1 MQCAVAAPVKV
12 HVRTRTQLRKKCTN
26 NSAMPPQKQK
36 QRHRLAESRLNTA
49 NSVLPFLHHCRWRKA
64 VRRRRM
70 THQTAETGILKTTPT
85 GGIMRTIPHLARQKH
100 DISKKWRVSP
110 MYVRRLVCINE
121 LKKCNAKKVH
131 NAYLYSY
138 ERRRRMKYCANISKA
153 LIGDGLREREGAL
166 HRRPTCS
173 VSRLFQPRTLCSPAP
188 RGERDGLPAG
198 PGLPHGDSTGD
209 DG

>member
-1 MQCAVAAPVKV
+1 MKGAVEAPVKV
-12 HVRTRTQLRKKCTN
+12 HVRTRTQLRKCNN

-85 GGIMRTIPHLARQKH
+85 GGIIRTIPHLARQKH

-121 LKKCNAKKVH
+121 MKEC
-131 NAYLYSY
+131 NAYLYST
-138 ERRRRMKYCANISKA
+138 ERKRRMKYCGQIRRA
-153 LIGDGLREREGAL
+153 LSPRERESAL
-166 HRRPTCS
+166 LYRRPTCS

-188 RGERDGLPAG
+188 RGVRDGLPAG

-209 DG
+209 DD